1 MSKYLSDLLFIAGF
15 ILLEYGLYLF
25 DIRCALVVGG
35 SLLIILSLVVAY
47 NGANRK
53 SISTESG

>member
-1 MSKYLSDLLFIAGF
+1 MKYLSDLLFIAGF

-35 SLLIILSLVVAY
+35 SILIILSLVVAKH
-47 NGANRK
+47 GAIRK
-53 SISTESG
+53 PISAES